1 MKWYFEMMRRM
12 ERQTADGDGGGATG
26 PSNPPADPN
35 TPPADPNEGGGA
47 GGDKGVAPTVES
59 LQKEIERLKGVETAH
74 KELDGKYQ
82 SVTKKLGEQSKAV
95 GLVRQL
101 EEAFT
106 KDPKSA
112 LAKFA
117 KDYGLKINFDEGGPD
132 PNADPAVVEREALK
146 AEMRAELMRE
156 IAPTL
161 KTGHD
166 FILGQKYEDF
176 DDLRDNRT
184 AIDMAVKSGQM
195 SPAERDH
202 LAARGMLMADALK
215 AAGEKAVEEY
225 KLSLAKKSKEQI
237 EGAGGKGDTQKK
249 GDVQKF
255 ENVVAGLSAIH

>member
-12 ERQTADGDGGGATG
+12 ERHTAVDGGGGAPDSTNPTADPNALNTPADGGGADA
-26 PSNPPADPN
+26 N
-35 TPPADPNEGGGA
+35 
-47 GGDKGVAPTVES
+47 KVVAPTLES
-59 LQKEIERLKGVETAH
+59 LQKENERLKAIEAAH

-101 EEAFT
+101 EEAFS

-132 PNADPAVVEREALK
+132 PNADPAVVERQTLEASIREQVL
-146 AEMRAELMRE
+146 RELS
-156 IAPTL
+156 PTMKL
-161 KTGHD
+161 NHD
-166 FILGQKYEDF
+166 FVLGQKYEDF

-215 AAGEKAVEEY
+215 AAGEKAVADY
-225 KLSLAKKSKEQI
+225 QASLSKKSKEQI
-237 EGAGGKGDTQKK
+237 EGAGGKGDPQKK
-249 GDVQKF
+249 GDTQKF

>member
-1 MKWYFEMMRRM
+1 MFLRFLYGL
-12 ERQTADGDGGGATG
+12 ERQTVDGAGGGAG
-26 PSNPPADPN
+26 DPSNPPADPN
-35 TPPADPNEGGGA
+35 TPPADPANGGGA
-47 GGDKGVAPTVES
+47 GGEGGVAPTLES
-59 LQKEIERLKGVETAH
+59 LQKENERLKAIETAH

-101 EEAFT
+101 EEAFA
-106 KDPKSA
+106 KDPQSA
-112 LAKFA
+112 LSKFA
-117 KDYGLKINFDEGGPD
+117 KDYGLKIKFDEGGPD
-132 PNADPAVVEREALK
+132 PNADPEDVARETLK

-184 AIDMAVKSGQM
+184 AIDIAVKSGQM

-215 AAGEKAVEEY
+215 AAGEKAVADY
-225 KLSLAKKSKEQI
+225 QLSLQKKSKEQI
-237 EGAGGKGDTQKK
+237 EGAGGKGDSQKK
-249 GDVQKF
+249 GDTQKF